1 MLWVT
6 QNHVQ
11 MSYHDTVLLEDSIDW
26 IGLEEGGVYVDV
38 TYGGGGHSRLLLSK
52 VRDCSLFAFDQD
64 EDALKNRLEDDRLV
78 LIHDNFSALEKHL
91 KLYQA
96 VPVDGILADLGVSGH
111 QFDEGARG
119 FSIRMDE
126 PLDMRM
132 GKRITEDAKAL
143 LNRVE
148 KEELIQILK
157 KNSDLKRIGVI
168 ADSIKYR
175 QGLGEMETTGDLVS
189 AVKKFAE
196 RGKENKLLSQVFQA
210 IRMEVNQEREVLQ
223 ALLEQSARVLK
234 QGGRLVVIAYHSI
247 EDRMVKNYMKTG
259 NVDGKQETDLFGVS
273 NAPLE
278 MITRKPI
285 IPADEEISRNNRA
298 RSAKLRV
305 AVKR

>member
-1 MLWVT
+1 MTVN
-6 QNHVQ
+6 QVR
-11 MSYHDTVLLEDSIDW
+11 MSYHDTVLLKESIDLLE
-26 IGLEEGGVYVDV
+26 LEEGGVYVDV
-38 TYGGGGHSRLLLSK
+38 TFGGGGHSKELLSR
-52 VRDCSLFAFDQD
+52 VSNCSLFAFDQD
-64 EDALKNRLEDDRLV
+64 EDALKNGIDDDRFVLV
-78 LIHDNFSALEKHL
+78 HDNFSALEKNL

-96 VPVDGILADLGVSGH
+96 IPVDGILADLGVSGH
-111 QFDEGARG
+111 QFDEGSRG

-132 GKRITEDAKAL
+132 GKRISEDARGL
-143 LNRVE
+143 LQRVE

-157 KNSDLKRIGVI
+157 RNTDLKRVGVI

-175 QGLGEMETTGDLVS
+175 QGLGEMNTTGDLVN

-223 ALLEQSARVLK
+223 QLLEQSAKVLK
-234 QGGRLVVIAYHSI
+234 TGGRLVVISYHSI
-247 EDRMVKNYMKTG
+247 EDRIVKNFMKTG
-259 NVDGKQETDLFGVS
+259 DVNGKQETDLFGRS
-273 NAPLE
+273 QAPLE
-278 MITRKPI
+278 MITRKPL
-285 IPADEEISRNNRA
+285 IPSDEEIEQNNRA